1 MNRNFFP
8 KDTWDNARVFVVCG
22 AGGVGKTTVAA
33 SLAVALAEKGHRTLV
48 LTVDP
53 AKRLAQSLGLD
64 KFEADVQKIPLPFAP
79 QADLMGS
86 MLDSSRYFDRMMERF
101 AKSEAQKQRILS
113 HPLYRL
119 TVNHLG
125 GTQEYAAMERLLEF
139 AEDKRF
145 DKIVIDT
152 PPTANAMDLFTA
164 PRRMA
169 EFMDGQVVKWFRKE
183 SGPFSFFK
191 TGAKLAMKMLQKVFG
206 GSFFDQLAE
215 LMQAIE
221 GMEAG
226 FVDRHQR
233 VLDLLS
239 HDSTG
244 VFLVSLPNET
254 RFNESLGFFGALGDF
269 RIKVRGIFLNQMQ
282 TDAPP
287 SPAALDTM
295 PEPAKSQW
303 LGWLTHRS
311 QLAEA
316 HRFWRQRFEERFLP
330 LPTVSLPR
338 RPHALAG
345 LNDLRDLSKL
355 LIASETD

>member
-1 MNRNFFP
+1 MSAKHFP
-8 KDTWDNARVFVVCG
+8 KELWDKSRVFMVCG

-53 AKRLAQSLGLD
+53 AKRLAQSLGLN
-64 KFEADVQKIPLPFAP
+64 KFEADIQKIALPFAP
-79 QADLMGS
+79 QAELMGS
-86 MLDSSRYFDRMMERF
+86 MLDSSRYFDRMIERF
-101 AKSEAQKQRILS
+101 AKSEEQKQRILN

-139 AEDKRF
+139 ADDKRF

-169 EFMDGQVVKWFRKE
+169 EFMDGQVVKWFRKD
-183 SGPFSFFK
+183 SGPFSIFK
-191 TGAKLAMKMLQKVFG
+191 TGAKMAMKMLQRVFG

-233 VLDLLS
+233 VLNLLS
-239 HDSTG
+239 HDTTS
-244 VFLVSLPNET
+244 VVLVSLPNET
-254 RFNESLGFFGALGDF
+254 RFNESLGFLGALGDF
-269 RIKVRGIFLNQMQ
+269 RIKVRGIFLNQVELEN
-282 TDAPP
+282 PP
-287 SPAALDTM
+287 PVTAVAGFA
-295 PEPAKSQW
+295 EPAKQQW
-303 LGWLTHRS
+303 TEWLTHRA
-311 QLAEA
+311 QLVAA
-316 HRFWRQRFEERFLP
+316 HLFWRQRFEERFTP
-330 LPTVSLPR
+330 LPTVTLPR

-345 LNDLRDLSKL
+345 LEDLRDLSTL
-355 LIASETD
+355 LIASDSV